1 MIDNKTISSLRMLSV
16 DMIEKAKSGHPGLP
30 LGSAPMLYTLYKDF
44 LNFNPEKPK
53 WINRDRFVLSAGHGS
68 AILYS
73 LLNLFGFDVSIDDI
87 KNFRQ
92 WGSKTPGHPEYGDT
106 DGVDATT
113 GPLGQGITMAV
124 GMALAEAH
132 VRSHFTVDGW
142 SPVDHYT
149 YALVGDGC
157 LMEGISHEAA
167 SFAGSFKL
175 GRLIVLYDSNNISIE
190 GNTDI
195 TFHDDTLKRFE
206 AYGWHTQRVEDGNDI
221 EKIKEAIE
229 NAKKDERPS
238 IIEVKTVI
246 GFGAG
251 SVEGSEKSHGAPIGE
266 DNRKALV
273 EKIKWNETEEFT
285 VPEDVKENAAKIVE
299 EKKKIYVEYKKKLEE
314 YESKNPEKYREYI
327 DWIHFKHEADLSKL
341 LDSKEKDATR
351 SASGA
356 ALQKVAK
363 AIPNMIGGSADLG
376 PSNNSQIKDSGF
388 ISSSDYNERNIH
400 FGVREFAMA
409 AISNGISLHGGLKP
423 FCATFFVFSDYMK
436 PAMRLAALMNLP
448 VTYILTHDSI
458 GVGEDGP
465 THEPIEH
472 LAMLRSLPNFSVIRP
487 ADFNETVHA
496 WEVAQKATKPTALIL
511 SRQKLETLKIESE
524 NLKYGAYI
532 AKTEKDKL
540 DLVVVATG
548 SEVGVTMEA
557 SKILEDKGY
566 GVRVVSMPSWD
577 LFDEQDEEY
586 RESVLP
592 CGVKTA
598 SVEALST
605 FGWDKY
611 TKGGLKIGLD
621 RFGASAPGSELFEH
635 FGFTPEKI
643 ADKLES
649 FIKEN

>member
-132 VRSHFTVDGW
+132 MRSHFTVDGW

-273 EKIKWNETEEFT
+273 EKIKWTEKEEFT
-285 VPEDVKENAAKIVE
+285 VPEDVRENAAKIVE
-299 EKKKIYVEYKKKLEE
+299 AKKKVYDEYKKKLQE
-314 YESKNPEKYREYI
+314 YESKNPDKYREYI

-356 ALQKVAK
+356 ALQEVAK

-409 AISNGISLHGGLKP
+409 AISNGIALHGGLKP

-511 SRQKLETLKIESE
+511 SRQKLETLKMESE

-577 LFDEQDEEY
+577 LFDEQDKEY

-605 FGWDKY
+605 FGWDRY

-621 RFGASAPGSELFEH
+621 RFGASAPGSELFGH

>member
-132 VRSHFTVDGW
+132 MRSHFTVDGW

-314 YESKNPEKYREYI
+314 YESKNPDKYREYI

-356 ALQKVAK
+356 ALQELAK

-409 AISNGISLHGGLKP
+409 AISNGIALHGGLKP

-511 SRQKLETLKIESE
+511 SRQKLETLKMESE

-577 LFDEQDEEY
+577 LFDEQDKEY

>member
-132 VRSHFTVDGW
+132 MRSHFTVDGW

-167 SFAGSFKL
+167 SFAGSHKL

-229 NAKKDERPS
+229 NAKKNERPS

-299 EKKKIYVEYKKKLEE
+299 EKKKVYDEYKKKLQE
-314 YESKNPEKYREYI
+314 YESKNPDKYREYI

-356 ALQKVAK
+356 ALQEVAK

-409 AISNGISLHGGLKP
+409 AISNGIALHGGLKP

-436 PAMRLAALMNLP
+436 PALRLAALMNLP

-487 ADFNETVHA
+487 ADFNETVYA

-577 LFDEQDEEY
+577 LFDEQDKEY

>member
-124 GMALAEAH
+124 GMTLAEAH
-132 VRSHFTVDGW
+132 MRSHFTVDGW

-167 SFAGSFKL
+167 SFAGSHKL

-206 AYGWHTQRVEDGNDI
+206 AYGWHTQRVEDGNDT

-356 ALQKVAK
+356 ALQEVAK

>member
-132 VRSHFTVDGW
+132 MRSHFTVDGW

-273 EKIKWNETEEFT
+273 EKIKWTEKEEFT
-285 VPEDVKENAAKIVE
+285 VPEDVRENAAKIVE
-299 EKKKIYVEYKKKLEE
+299 AKKKVYDEYKKKLQE
-314 YESKNPEKYREYI
+314 YESKNPDKYREYI

-356 ALQKVAK
+356 ALQEVAK

-409 AISNGISLHGGLKP
+409 AISNGIALHGGLKP

-487 ADFNETVHA
+487 ADYNETVHA

-511 SRQKLETLKIESE
+511 SRQKLETLKMESE

-577 LFDEQDEEY
+577 LFDEQDKEY

>member
-132 VRSHFTVDGW
+132 MRSHFTVDGW

-167 SFAGSFKL
+167 SFAGSHKL

-273 EKIKWNETEEFT
+273 EKIKWTEKEEFT

-356 ALQKVAK
+356 ALQEVAK

-409 AISNGISLHGGLKP
+409 AISNGIALHGGLKP

-592 CGVKTA
+592 CGIKTA

>member
-132 VRSHFTVDGW
+132 MRSHFTVDGW

-149 YALVGDGC
+149 YALLGDGC

-167 SFAGSFKL
+167 SFAGSSKL

-206 AYGWHTQRVEDGNDI
+206 AYGWHAQRVEDGNDT

-273 EKIKWNETEEFT
+273 EKIKWAEKEEFT

-299 EKKKIYVEYKKKLEE
+299 EKKKIYVEYKKKLQE
-314 YESKNPEKYREYI
+314 YESKNPDKYREYI

-356 ALQKVAK
+356 ALQEVAK

-409 AISNGISLHGGLKP
+409 AISNGIALHGGLKP

>member
-132 VRSHFTVDGW
+132 MRSHFTVDGW

-299 EKKKIYVEYKKKLEE
+299 EKKKVYNEYKKKLEE

-356 ALQKVAK
+356 ALQELAK

-409 AISNGISLHGGLKP
+409 AISNGIALHGGLKP

-487 ADFNETVHA
+487 ADYNETVHA

-511 SRQKLETLKIESE
+511 SRQKLETLKMESE

-577 LFDEQDEEY
+577 LFDEQDKEY

-605 FGWDKY
+605 FGWDRY

>member
-44 LNFNPEKPK
+44 LNFNTEKPK

-132 VRSHFTVDGW
+132 MRSHFTVDGW

-314 YESKNPEKYREYI
+314 YESKNPDKYREYI

-356 ALQKVAK
+356 ALQELAK

-409 AISNGISLHGGLKP
+409 AISNGIALHGGLKP

-511 SRQKLETLKIESE
+511 SRQKLETLKMESE

-577 LFDEQDEEY
+577 LFDEQDKEY

-605 FGWDKY
+605 FGWDRY

>member
-132 VRSHFTVDGW
+132 MRSHFTVDGW

-285 VPEDVKENAAKIVE
+285 VPEDVRENAAKIVE
-299 EKKKIYVEYKKKLEE
+299 AKKKIYVEYKKKLQE
-314 YESKNPEKYREYI
+314 YESKNPDKYREYI

-356 ALQKVAK
+356 ALQEVAK

-409 AISNGISLHGGLKP
+409 AISNGIALHGGLKP

-511 SRQKLETLKIESE
+511 SRQKLETLKMESE

-577 LFDEQDEEY
+577 LFDEQDKEY

>member
-132 VRSHFTVDGW
+132 MRSHFTVDGW

-167 SFAGSFKL
+167 SFAGSHKL

-229 NAKKDERPS
+229 NAKKNERPS

-273 EKIKWNETEEFT
+273 EKIKWTETEEFT

-356 ALQKVAK
+356 ALQEVAK

-577 LFDEQDEEY
+577 LFDEQDKEY

>member
-132 VRSHFTVDGW
+132 MRSHFTVDGW

-206 AYGWHTQRVEDGNDI
+206 AYGWHTQRVEDGNDT

-273 EKIKWNETEEFT
+273 EKIKWTEKEEFT

-299 EKKKIYVEYKKKLEE
+299 EKKKIYVEYKKKLQE
-314 YESKNPEKYREYI
+314 YESKNPDKYREYI

-356 ALQKVAK
+356 ALQEVAK

-409 AISNGISLHGGLKP
+409 AISNGIALHGGLKP

>member
-16 DMIEKAKSGHPGLP
+16 DMIEKANSGHPGLP

-92 WGSKTPGHPEYGDT
+92 WGSKTPGHPEYGET

-132 VRSHFTVDGW
+132 MRSHFTVDGW

-167 SFAGSFKL
+167 SFAGSYKL
-175 GRLIVLYDSNNISIE
+175 DHLIVLYDSNNISIE

-206 AYGWHTQRVEDGNDI
+206 AYGWHTQKVEDGNDT

-229 NAKKDERPS
+229 NAKKDNRPS
-238 IIEVKTVI
+238 IIEVKTII

-251 SVEGSEKSHGAPIGE
+251 SVEGSEKSHGAPIGV
-266 DNRKALV
+266 DNRKVLV
-273 EKIKWNETEEFT
+273 EKIKWAEKDEFN
-285 VPEDVKENAAKIVE
+285 VPQDVRENAEKIVE
-299 EKKKIYVEYKKKLEE
+299 EKKKVYDEYKKKLEE

-327 DWIHFKHEADLSKL
+327 DWIHFKHEADLSAL
-341 LDSKEKDATR
+341 IDSKDKDATR
-351 SASGA
+351 SASGT
-356 ALQKVAK
+356 ALQEVAK
-363 AIPNMIGGSADLG
+363 AIPNLIGGSADLG
-376 PSNNSQIKDSGF
+376 PSNKSEIKDGGF
-388 ISSSDYNERNIH
+388 MSADNFGGRNIH

-409 AISNGISLHGGLKP
+409 AISNGIALHGGLKP

-436 PAMRLAALMNLP
+436 PALRLAALMNLP

-487 ADFNETVHA
+487 ADFNETVYA
-496 WEVAQKATKPTALIL
+496 WEVAQKAKKPTALIL
-511 SRQKLETLKIESE
+511 SRQKLETLKIESG

-532 AKTEKDKL
+532 AKKEKDKL
-540 DLVVVATG
+540 DLVVIATG

-557 SKILEDKGY
+557 SKILEEKGY

-577 LFDEQDEEY
+577 LFDEQDKEY
-586 RESVLP
+586 RENVLP

-605 FGWDKY
+605 FGWDRY

-649 FIKEN
+649 YIKEN

>member
-132 VRSHFTVDGW
+132 MRSHFTVDGW

-206 AYGWHTQRVEDGNDI
+206 AYGWHTQRVEDGNDT

-273 EKIKWNETEEFT
+273 EKIKWTEKEEFT

-299 EKKKIYVEYKKKLEE
+299 EKKKIYVEYKKKLQE

-356 ALQKVAK
+356 ALQEVAK

-409 AISNGISLHGGLKP
+409 AISNGIALHGGLKP

-448 VTYILTHDSI
+448 VTYFLTHDSI

>member
-132 VRSHFTVDGW
+132 MRSHFTVDGW

-190 GNTDI
+190 GNTEI

-299 EKKKIYVEYKKKLEE
+299 EKKKIYVEYKKKLQE
-314 YESKNPEKYREYI
+314 YESKNPDKYREYI

-356 ALQKVAK
+356 ALQEVAK
-363 AIPNMIGGSADLG
+363 VIPNMIGGSADLG

>member
-132 VRSHFTVDGW
+132 MRSHFTVDGW
-142 SPVDHYT
+142 SPVNHYT

-266 DNRKALV
+266 DNRNALV

-299 EKKKIYVEYKKKLEE
+299 EKKKIYVEYKKKLKE

-341 LDSKEKDATR
+341 LDSKDKDATR

-356 ALQKVAK
+356 ALQEVAK

-409 AISNGISLHGGLKP
+409 AISNGIALHGGLKP

-436 PAMRLAALMNLP
+436 PAMRLAALMSLP

-487 ADFNETVHA
+487 ADFNETIHA

-511 SRQKLETLKIESE
+511 SRQKLETLKMESE

-577 LFDEQDEEY
+577 LFDEQDKEY

>member
-132 VRSHFTVDGW
+132 MRSHFTVDGW

-206 AYGWHTQRVEDGNDI
+206 AYGWHTQRVEDGNDT

-238 IIEVKTVI
+238 IIEVKSVI

-273 EKIKWNETEEFT
+273 EKIKWTEKEEFT

-299 EKKKIYVEYKKKLEE
+299 EKKKIYVEYKKKLQE
-314 YESKNPEKYREYI
+314 YESKNPDKYREYI

-356 ALQKVAK
+356 ALQEVAK

-409 AISNGISLHGGLKP
+409 AISNGIALHGGLKP

>member
-132 VRSHFTVDGW
+132 MRSHFTVDGW

-167 SFAGSFKL
+167 SFAGSHKL

-206 AYGWHTQRVEDGNDI
+206 AYGWHTQRVEDGNDT

-273 EKIKWNETEEFT
+273 EKIKWTEKEEFT

-299 EKKKIYVEYKKKLEE
+299 EKKKIYVEYKKKLQE
-314 YESKNPEKYREYI
+314 YESKNPDKYREYI

-356 ALQKVAK
+356 ALQEVAK

-409 AISNGISLHGGLKP
+409 AISNGIALHGGLKP

-511 SRQKLETLKIESE
+511 SRQKLETLKMESE

-635 FGFTPEKI
+635 FGFNHEKI

-649 FIKEN
+649 FIKGN

>member
-132 VRSHFTVDGW
+132 MRSHFTVDGW

-167 SFAGSFKL
+167 SFAGSHKL

-229 NAKKDERPS
+229 NAKKNERPS

-299 EKKKIYVEYKKKLEE
+299 GKKKVYDEYKKKLQE
-314 YESKNPEKYREYI
+314 YESKNPDKYREYI

-356 ALQKVAK
+356 ALQEVAK

-409 AISNGISLHGGLKP
+409 AISNGIALHGGLKP

-577 LFDEQDEEY
+577 LFDEQDKEY

>member
-132 VRSHFTVDGW
+132 MRSHFTVDGW

-167 SFAGSFKL
+167 SFAGSHKL

-285 VPEDVKENAAKIVE
+285 VPEDVRENAAKIVE
-299 EKKKIYVEYKKKLEE
+299 EKKKIYVEYKKKLKE

-356 ALQKVAK
+356 ALQEVAK

-409 AISNGISLHGGLKP
+409 AISNGIALHGGLKP

-511 SRQKLETLKIESE
+511 SRQKLETLKMESE

-540 DLVVVATG
+540 DLIVVATG

-577 LFDEQDEEY
+577 LFDEQDKEY

-605 FGWDKY
+605 FGWDRY

>member
-113 GPLGQGITMAV
+113 GPLGQGVTMAV

-132 VRSHFTVDGW
+132 MRSHFTVDGW

-206 AYGWHTQRVEDGNDI
+206 AYGWHTQRVEDGNDT

-229 NAKKDERPS
+229 NAKKDNRPS

-251 SVEGSEKSHGAPIGE
+251 NVEGSEKSHGAPIGA

-273 EKIKWNETEEFT
+273 EKIKWIEKEEFT
-285 VPEDVKENAAKIVE
+285 VPEDVRENAAKIVE
-299 EKKKIYVEYKKKLEE
+299 AKKKVYDEYKKKLEE

-356 ALQKVAK
+356 ALQEVAK

-388 ISSSDYNERNIH
+388 ISSENYAERNIH

-409 AISNGISLHGGLKP
+409 AISNGIALHGGLKP

-487 ADFNETVHA
+487 ADFNETIHA

-511 SRQKLETLKIESE
+511 SRQKLETLKIESD
-524 NLKYGAYI
+524 NMKYGAYI
-532 AKTEKDKL
+532 AKKEKDKL
-540 DLVVVATG
+540 DLVVIATG

-577 LFDEQDEEY
+577 LFDEQDKEY
-586 RESVLP
+586 RENVLP
-592 CGVKTA
+592 CGVKIA

-605 FGWDKY
+605 FGWDRY

-649 FIKEN
+649 FIKGC

>member
-132 VRSHFTVDGW
+132 MRSHFTVDGW

-356 ALQKVAK
+356 ALQEVAK

-409 AISNGISLHGGLKP
+409 AISNGIALHGGLKP

-436 PAMRLAALMNLP
+436 PAMRLAAVMNLP

-577 LFDEQDEEY
+577 LFDEQDKEY

>member
-124 GMALAEAH
+124 GMALAEAYM
-132 VRSHFTVDGW
+132 RSHFTVDGW

-167 SFAGSFKL
+167 SFAGSHKL

-356 ALQKVAK
+356 ALQEVAK

-409 AISNGISLHGGLKP
+409 AISNGIALHGGLKP

-511 SRQKLETLKIESE
+511 SRQKLETLKMESE

-577 LFDEQDEEY
+577 LFDEQDKEY

-643 ADKLES
+643 SDKLES

>member
-1 MIDNKTISSLRMLSV
+1 MIDNRTISSLRMLSV

-132 VRSHFTVDGW
+132 MRSHFTVDGW

-206 AYGWHTQRVEDGNDI
+206 AYGWHTQRVEDGNDT

-273 EKIKWNETEEFT
+273 EKIKWAEKEEFT

-299 EKKKIYVEYKKKLEE
+299 GKKKIYVEYKKKLEE

-356 ALQKVAK
+356 ALQEVAK

-409 AISNGISLHGGLKP
+409 AISNGIALHGGLKP

>member
-132 VRSHFTVDGW
+132 MRSHFTVDGW

-190 GNTDI
+190 GNTEI

-206 AYGWHTQRVEDGNDI
+206 AYGWHTQRVEDGNDT

-299 EKKKIYVEYKKKLEE
+299 EKKKVYDEYKKKLQE
-314 YESKNPEKYREYI
+314 YESKNPDKYREYI

-356 ALQKVAK
+356 ALQEVAK

-409 AISNGISLHGGLKP
+409 AISNGIALHGGLKP

-487 ADFNETVHA
+487 ADFNETVYA

-577 LFDEQDEEY
+577 LFDEQDKEY

-635 FGFTPEKI
+635 FGFIPEKI
-643 ADKLES
+643 ADKLET

>member
-132 VRSHFTVDGW
+132 MRSHFTVDGW

-167 SFAGSFKL
+167 SFAGSHKL

-229 NAKKDERPS
+229 NAKKNERPS

-299 EKKKIYVEYKKKLEE
+299 EKKKVYDEYKKKLQE
-314 YESKNPEKYREYI
+314 YESKNPDKYREYI

-356 ALQKVAK
+356 ALQEVAK

-409 AISNGISLHGGLKP
+409 AISNGIALHGGLKP

-487 ADFNETVHA
+487 ADFNETVYA

-577 LFDEQDEEY
+577 LFDEQDKEY

>member
-132 VRSHFTVDGW
+132 MRSHFTVDGW

-356 ALQKVAK
+356 ALQEVAK

-409 AISNGISLHGGLKP
+409 AISNGIALHGGLKP

-577 LFDEQDEEY
+577 LFDEQDKEY

>member
-1 MIDNKTISSLRMLSV
+1 MIDNRTISSLRMLSV

-132 VRSHFTVDGW
+132 MRSHFTVDGW

-190 GNTDI
+190 GNTEI

-266 DNRKALV
+266 DNRKVLV

-356 ALQKVAK
+356 ALQEVAK

-409 AISNGISLHGGLKP
+409 AISNGIALHGGLKP

>member
-132 VRSHFTVDGW
+132 MRSHFTVDGW

-190 GNTDI
+190 GNTEI

-206 AYGWHTQRVEDGNDI
+206 AYGWHTQRVEDGNDT

-229 NAKKDERPS
+229 NAKKDNRPS

-251 SVEGSEKSHGAPIGE
+251 NVEGSEKSHGAPIGA

-273 EKIKWNETEEFT
+273 EKIKWIEKEEFT
-285 VPEDVKENAAKIVE
+285 VPEDVRENAAKIVE
-299 EKKKIYVEYKKKLEE
+299 AKKKVYDEYKKKLEE

-356 ALQKVAK
+356 ALQEVAK

-388 ISSSDYNERNIH
+388 ISSENYAERNIH

-409 AISNGISLHGGLKP
+409 AISNGIALHGGLKP

-487 ADFNETVHA
+487 ADFNETIHA

-511 SRQKLETLKIESE
+511 SRQKLETLKIESD

-532 AKTEKDKL
+532 AKKEKDKL
-540 DLVVVATG
+540 DLVVIATG

-577 LFDEQDEEY
+577 LFDEQDKKY
-586 RESVLP
+586 RENVLP
-592 CGVKTA
+592 CGVKIA

-605 FGWDKY
+605 FGWDRY

-649 FIKEN
+649 FIKGC

>member
-132 VRSHFTVDGW
+132 MRSHFTVDGW

-167 SFAGSFKL
+167 SFAGSHKL

-206 AYGWHTQRVEDGNDI
+206 AYGWHTQRVEDGNDT

-327 DWIHFKHEADLSKL
+327 DWIHFKHETDLSKL

-356 ALQKVAK
+356 ALQEVAK

-409 AISNGISLHGGLKP
+409 AISNGIALHGGLKP

>member
-132 VRSHFTVDGW
+132 MRSHFTVDGW

-190 GNTDI
+190 GNTEI

-356 ALQKVAK
+356 ALQEVAK

>member
-132 VRSHFTVDGW
+132 MRSHFTVDGW

-167 SFAGSFKL
+167 SFAGSHKL

-356 ALQKVAK
+356 ALQEVAK

-496 WEVAQKATKPTALIL
+496 WEVAQKAKKPTALIL

-577 LFDEQDEEY
+577 LFDEQDKEY

>member
-132 VRSHFTVDGW
+132 MRSHFTVDGW

-229 NAKKDERPS
+229 NAKKNERPS

-273 EKIKWNETEEFT
+273 EKIKWTETEEFT

-299 EKKKIYVEYKKKLEE
+299 EKKKVYDEYKKKLQE
-314 YESKNPEKYREYI
+314 YESKNPDKYREYI

-356 ALQKVAK
+356 ALQEVAK

-409 AISNGISLHGGLKP
+409 AISNGIALHGGLKP

-511 SRQKLETLKIESE
+511 SRQKLETLKMESE

-577 LFDEQDEEY
+577 LFDEQDKEY
-586 RESVLP
+586 RESVLS

>member
-132 VRSHFTVDGW
+132 MRSHFTVDGW

-167 SFAGSFKL
+167 SFAGSHKL

-299 EKKKIYVEYKKKLEE
+299 EKKKIYVEYKKKLQE
-314 YESKNPEKYREYI
+314 YESKNPDKYREYI

-356 ALQKVAK
+356 ALQEVAK

>member
-1 MIDNKTISSLRMLSV
+1 M
-16 DMIEKAKSGHPGLP
+16 
-30 LGSAPMLYTLYKDF
+30 
-44 LNFNPEKPK
+44 
-53 WINRDRFVLSAGHGS
+53 
-68 AILYS
+68 
-73 LLNLFGFDVSIDDI
+73 FGFDVSIDDI

-132 VRSHFTVDGW
+132 MRSHFTVDGW

-167 SFAGSFKL
+167 SFAGSHKL

-206 AYGWHTQRVEDGNDI
+206 AYGWHTQRVEDGNDT

-273 EKIKWNETEEFT
+273 EKIKWTEKEEFT

-299 EKKKIYVEYKKKLEE
+299 EKKKIYVEYKKKLQE
-314 YESKNPEKYREYI
+314 YESKNPDKYREYI

-356 ALQKVAK
+356 ALQEVAK

-409 AISNGISLHGGLKP
+409 AISNGIALHGGLKP

-511 SRQKLETLKIESE
+511 SRQKLETLKMESE

-649 FIKEN
+649 FIKGN

>member
-16 DMIEKAKSGHPGLP
+16 DMIEKANSGHPGLP

-73 LLNLFGFDVSIDDI
+73 LLNLFGFDVSIDDT

-92 WGSKTPGHPEYGDT
+92 WGSKTPGHPEYGET

-132 VRSHFTVDGW
+132 MRSHFTVDGW

-167 SFAGSFKL
+167 SFAGSYKL

-206 AYGWHTQRVEDGNDI
+206 AYGWHTQKVEDGNDT

-229 NAKKDERPS
+229 NAKKDDRPS
-238 IIEVKTVI
+238 IIEVKTII

-251 SVEGSEKSHGAPIGE
+251 SVEGSEKSHGAPIGV
-266 DNRKALV
+266 DNRKLLV
-273 EKIKWNETEEFT
+273 EKIKWAEKDEFN
-285 VPEDVKENAAKIVE
+285 VPQDVRENAEKIVE
-299 EKKKIYVEYKKKLEE
+299 EKKKVYDEYKKKLEE
-314 YESKNPEKYREYI
+314 YESKSPEKHREYI
-327 DWIHFKHEADLSKL
+327 DWIHFKHEADLSAL
-341 LDSKEKDATR
+341 IDSKDKDATR
-351 SASGA
+351 SASGT
-356 ALQKVAK
+356 ALQEVAK
-363 AIPNMIGGSADLG
+363 AIPNLIGGSADLG
-376 PSNNSQIKDSGF
+376 PSNKSEIKDGGF
-388 ISSSDYNERNIH
+388 MSADNFEGRNIH

-409 AISNGISLHGGLKP
+409 AISNGIALHGGLKP

-436 PAMRLAALMNLP
+436 PALRLAALMNLP

-487 ADFNETVHA
+487 ADFNETVYA

-511 SRQKLETLKIESE
+511 SRQKLETLKIESG

-532 AKTEKDKL
+532 AKKEKDKL
-540 DLVVVATG
+540 DLVVIATG

-577 LFDEQDEEY
+577 LFDEQDKEY
-586 RESVLP
+586 RENVLP

-605 FGWDKY
+605 FGWDRY

-649 FIKEN
+649 YIKEN

>member
-132 VRSHFTVDGW
+132 MRSHFTVDGW

-167 SFAGSFKL
+167 SFAGSHKL

-206 AYGWHTQRVEDGNDI
+206 AYGWHTQRVEDGNDT

-273 EKIKWNETEEFT
+273 EKIKWAEKEEFT

-356 ALQKVAK
+356 ALQEVAK

>member
-132 VRSHFTVDGW
+132 MRSHFTVDGW

-190 GNTDI
+190 GSTDI

-356 ALQKVAK
+356 ALQELAK

-409 AISNGISLHGGLKP
+409 AISNGIALHGGLKP

-511 SRQKLETLKIESE
+511 SRQKLETLKMESE

-577 LFDEQDEEY
+577 LFDEQDKEY